1 MTQQNYWRAIVT
13 VVVGVALWPAA
24 SSAFAQGV
32 AGGLF
37 TNHIV
42 DPGPVVSIGNSA
54 APIPIDLDPLG
65 PPWNKSIGD
74 PKDEVVGVVPV
85 DIVESIVN
93 VGTEAWG
100 DWHEILLAPPAGLPP
115 STWNNVFSLTV
126 NGNPIGF
133 TATGL
138 GTQTLNLFGFSQ
150 PVLPGD
156 VFVIHKQALV
166 DGAID
171 AMGGP
176 LIRMQ
181 QYPTPWVPEPTSL
194 ALAAVGCLALAVMR
208 RR

>member
-1 MTQQNYWRAIVT
+1 MPQPTNRRA
-13 VVVGVALWPAA
+13 VVAAALGVALYAA
-24 SSAFAQGV
+24 TSPAFAQGV

-42 DPGPVVSIGNSA
+42 DPGPVVNIGNPA

-100 DWHEILLAPPAGLPP
+100 DWHEILLPPPSGLPP
-115 STWNNVFSLTV
+115 STWNGVISLSV

-194 ALAAVGCLALAVMR
+194 ALAGVGGLALALMR

>member
-1 MTQQNYWRAIVT
+1 VF
-13 VVVGVALWPAA
+13 VVSIILCAA
-24 SSAFAQGV
+24 GTASFAQGV
-32 AGGLF
+32 AGGPF

-42 DPGPVVSIGNSA
+42 DPGPVVNIGSA
-54 APIPIDLDPLG
+54 AAPVPIDLDPLG

-74 PKDEVVGVVPV
+74 PNDFVVGVKPV
-85 DIVESIVN
+85 DIVESILN
-93 VGTEAWG
+93 AGTEAWG

-115 STWNNVFSLTV
+115 STWQAVVGLTV

-133 TATGL
+133 TAAGL
-138 GTQTLNLFGFSQ
+138 GTQSLTLNNFSQ

-156 VFVIHKQALV
+156 VFGIHKQVLV

-181 QYPTPWVPEPTSL
+181 QYPTPWVPEPMSIALIATGGL
-194 ALAAVGCLALAVMR
+194 ALSLMR

>member
-1 MTQQNYWRAIVT
+1 MYQHMHLRAIVT
-13 VVVGVALWPAA
+13 FVVSVTLCAA
-24 SSAFAQGV
+24 GTASFAQGV

-37 TNHIV
+37 TNHSV
-42 DPGPVVSIGNSA
+42 DPGPVVNIGNA
-54 APIPIDLDPLG
+54 AMPIPIDLDPLG

-74 PKDEVVGVVPV
+74 PNNFVVGVKPV

-100 DWHEILLAPPAGLPP
+100 DWHEILLPPPAGLPP
-115 STWNNVFSLTV
+115 STWINVFSLTV
-126 NGNPIGF
+126 NGTPIGF
-133 TATGL
+133 TAAGL
-138 GTQTLNLFGFSQ
+138 GTQVLTLNGFSQ

-156 VFVIHKQALV
+156 IFGIHKQVLV

-171 AMGGP
+171 ANGGP

-181 QYPTPWVPEPTSL
+181 QYPTPWVPEPMSM
-194 ALAAVGCLALAVMR
+194 ALAAIGGLALSLMR